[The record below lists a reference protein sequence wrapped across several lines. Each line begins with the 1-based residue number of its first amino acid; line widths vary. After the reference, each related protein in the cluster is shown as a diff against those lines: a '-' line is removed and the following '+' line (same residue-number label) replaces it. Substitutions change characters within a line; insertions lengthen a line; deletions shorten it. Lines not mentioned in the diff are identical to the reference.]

1 MIWKNV
7 PIIQNSLLQKDQI
20 NSAFVAKH
28 LLGMWAGFSMQSIVW
43 VQSITAFFLLQCS
56 SAQNVDW
63 KIMHVQLTLHLPL
76 PPPPPPLCSI
86 SQIWKEIYMRSFYYQ
101 QLLIHLF
108 HLLLFHSHSW
118 SPFIS
123 AILSHHHQA
132 LLHKKYFPM
141 MLYWRSKYIVYLT
154 LLLLMQQHS
163 IHHHHLL
170 NGWWMVK
177 KPKPNWTH
185 IYYCISLTFLFL
197 LCITGMKLRR
207 KFTKTGRTLN
217 YCNNEKCTHIYMY
230 VVYVYIS
237 WSSFEHYP
245 PPNTFFPFPNKKR
258 ICYIFVII
266 WIFILFLFF
275 QRK

>member
-1 MIWKNV
+1 
-7 PIIQNSLLQKDQI
+7 
-20 NSAFVAKH
+20 
-28 LLGMWAGFSMQSIVW
+28 
-43 VQSITAFFLLQCS
+43 
-56 SAQNVDW
+56 
-63 KIMHVQLTLHLPL
+63 
-76 PPPPPPLCSI
+76 
-86 SQIWKEIYMRSFYYQ
+86 
-101 QLLIHLF
+101 
-108 HLLLFHSHSW
+108 
-118 SPFIS
+118 
-123 AILSHHHQA
+123 
-132 LLHKKYFPM
+132 
-141 MLYWRSKYIVYLT
+141 
-154 LLLLMQQHS
+154 
-163 IHHHHLL
+163 
-170 NGWWMVK
+170 
-177 KPKPNWTH
+177 
-185 IYYCISLTFLFL
+185 L